1 MYRKN
6 LILECSEIQREKS
19 VRTGLIVTKGDKMK
33 QKQQVQQLMYKG
45 ILFTQMSQVTDT
57 VEEMLIDNE
66 VMFGGELNRKLAE
79 WVMRTEEIRNDLTEM
94 AIEEIEA
101 FED

>member
-1 MYRKN
+1 MNK
-6 LILECSEIQREKS
+6 
-19 VRTGLIVTKGDKMK
+19 K
-33 QKQQVQQLMYKG
+33 QVEQIMYKG

-57 VEEMLIDNE
+57 VEEMLLDNE

-79 WVMRTEEIRNDLTEM
+79 WVMRTEEIRNDLSEM

>member
-1 MYRKN
+1 
-6 LILECSEIQREKS
+6 
-19 VRTGLIVTKGDKMK
+19 MK
-33 QKQQVQQLMYKG
+33 KQQVQQLMYKG

-57 VEEMLIDNE
+57 VEEMLSDNE

>member
-1 MYRKN
+1 
-6 LILECSEIQREKS
+6 
-19 VRTGLIVTKGDKMK
+19 MK

-57 VEEMLIDNE
+57 VEEMLLDNE

>member
-1 MYRKN
+1 
-6 LILECSEIQREKS
+6 
-19 VRTGLIVTKGDKMK
+19 MK
-33 QKQQVQQLMYKG
+33 KQQVQQLMYKG

>member
-1 MYRKN
+1 MNK
-6 LILECSEIQREKS
+6 K
-19 VRTGLIVTKGDKMK
+19 
-33 QKQQVQQLMYKG
+33 QVQQLMYKG

-66 VMFGGELNRKLAE
+66 VMFGEELNRKLAE

>member
-1 MYRKN
+1 
-6 LILECSEIQREKS
+6 
-19 VRTGLIVTKGDKMK
+19 MK
-33 QKQQVQQLMYKG
+33 KHQVQQLMYKG

>member
-1 MYRKN
+1 
-6 LILECSEIQREKS
+6 
-19 VRTGLIVTKGDKMK
+19 MK
-33 QKQQVQQLMYKG
+33 KQQVQQLMYKG
-45 ILFTQMSQVTDT
+45 TLFTQMSQVTDT

>member
-1 MYRKN
+1 
-6 LILECSEIQREKS
+6 
-19 VRTGLIVTKGDKMK
+19 MK
-33 QKQQVQQLMYKG
+33 KQQVQQLMYKG

-79 WVMRTEEIRNDLTEM
+79 WIMRTEEIRNDLTEM

>member
-1 MYRKN
+1 
-6 LILECSEIQREKS
+6 
-19 VRTGLIVTKGDKMK
+19 MK

-57 VEEMLIDNE
+57 VEEMLIDYV

>member
-1 MYRKN
+1 MNK
-6 LILECSEIQREKS
+6 K
-19 VRTGLIVTKGDKMK
+19 
-33 QKQQVQQLMYKG
+33 QVQQLMYKG

-66 VMFGGELNRKLAE
+66 VMFGGELNRKLTE
-79 WVMRTEEIRNDLTEM
+79 WLMNTEEIRNDLEKM

>member
-1 MYRKN
+1 
-6 LILECSEIQREKS
+6 
-19 VRTGLIVTKGDKMK
+19 MK
-33 QKQQVQQLMYKG
+33 KQQVQQLMYKG

-94 AIEEIEA
+94 AIEEIGA

>member
-1 MYRKN
+1 
-6 LILECSEIQREKS
+6 
-19 VRTGLIVTKGDKMK
+19 MK
-33 QKQQVQQLMYKG
+33 KQQVEQLMYKG

>member
-1 MYRKN
+1 MNK
-6 LILECSEIQREKS
+6 
-19 VRTGLIVTKGDKMK
+19 
-33 QKQQVQQLMYKG
+33 KQQVQQLMYKG
-45 ILFTQMSQVTDT
+45 ILFTQMSQVTDA

>member
-1 MYRKN
+1 
-6 LILECSEIQREKS
+6 
-19 VRTGLIVTKGDKMK
+19 MK
-33 QKQQVQQLMYKG
+33 KQQVHQLMYKG

-57 VEEMLIDNE
+57 VEEMLTDNE

>member
-1 MYRKN
+1 
-6 LILECSEIQREKS
+6 
-19 VRTGLIVTKGDKMK
+19 MK

>member
-1 MYRKN
+1 
-6 LILECSEIQREKS
+6 
-19 VRTGLIVTKGDKMK
+19 MK
-33 QKQQVQQLMYKG
+33 KQQVQQLMYKG
-45 ILFTQMSQVTDT
+45 ILFTQISQVTDT

-79 WVMRTEEIRNDLTEM
+79 WIMRTEEIRNDLTEM

>member
-1 MYRKN
+1 MNK
-6 LILECSEIQREKS
+6 
-19 VRTGLIVTKGDKMK
+19 K
-33 QKQQVQQLMYKG
+33 QVEQLMYKG
-45 ILFTQMSQVTDT
+45 ILFTQMSQVTNT
-57 VEEMLIDNE
+57 VEEMLLDNE

-79 WVMRTEEIRNDLTEM
+79 WVMRTEEIRNDLSEM

>member
-1 MYRKN
+1 MNK
-6 LILECSEIQREKS
+6 
-19 VRTGLIVTKGDKMK
+19 K
-33 QKQQVQQLMYKG
+33 QVEQLLYKG
-45 ILFTQMSQVTDT
+45 ILHTQMSQVTDT

>member
-1 MYRKN
+1 
-6 LILECSEIQREKS
+6 
-19 VRTGLIVTKGDKMK
+19 MK
-33 QKQQVQQLMYKG
+33 KQQVQQLMYKG

-57 VEEMLIDNE
+57 VEELLIDNE

-94 AIEEIEA
+94 AIGEIEA

>member
-1 MYRKN
+1 MNRK
-6 LILECSEIQREKS
+6 
-19 VRTGLIVTKGDKMK
+19 
-33 QKQQVQQLMYKG
+33 QVQQLMYKG

>member
-1 MYRKN
+1 
-6 LILECSEIQREKS
+6 
-19 VRTGLIVTKGDKMK
+19 MK
-33 QKQQVQQLMYKG
+33 KQQVQQLMYKG

-94 AIEEIEA
+94 AIEEIEV

>member
-1 MYRKN
+1 
-6 LILECSEIQREKS
+6 
-19 VRTGLIVTKGDKMK
+19 MK
-33 QKQQVQQLMYKG
+33 KQQVQQLMYKG
-45 ILFTQMSQVTDT
+45 ILFTQISQVTDT

-94 AIEEIEA
+94 AIEELEA

>member
-1 MYRKN
+1 
-6 LILECSEIQREKS
+6 
-19 VRTGLIVTKGDKMK
+19 MK
-33 QKQQVQQLMYKG
+33 KQQVQQLMYKG

-57 VEEMLIDNE
+57 VEEMLTDNE
-66 VMFGGELNRKLAE
+66 VMFGGELNRKLAD

>member
-1 MYRKN
+1 
-6 LILECSEIQREKS
+6 
-19 VRTGLIVTKGDKMK
+19 MK
-33 QKQQVQQLMYKG
+33 KQQVQQLMYKG

-79 WVMRTEEIRNDLTEM
+79 WVMRTEEIRNELTEM

>member
-1 MYRKN
+1 
-6 LILECSEIQREKS
+6 
-19 VRTGLIVTKGDKMK
+19 MK
-33 QKQQVQQLMYKG
+33 KQQVQQLMYKG

-66 VMFGGELNRKLAE
+66 VMFDGELNRKLAE

>member
-1 MYRKN
+1 
-6 LILECSEIQREKS
+6 
-19 VRTGLIVTKGDKMK
+19 MK
-33 QKQQVQQLMYKG
+33 KQQVEQLMYKG

-66 VMFGGELNRKLAE
+66 VIFGEKLNRKLTE
-79 WVMRTEEIRNDLTEM
+79 WLMSTEEIRNDLEKTAREG
-94 AIEEIEA
+94 IEA

>member
-1 MYRKN
+1 
-6 LILECSEIQREKS
+6 
-19 VRTGLIVTKGDKMK
+19 MK

-66 VMFGGELNRKLAE
+66 VMFGEELNRKLTD
-79 WVMRTEEIRNDLTEM
+79 WLMSTEEIRNDLTEM

>member
-1 MYRKN
+1 
-6 LILECSEIQREKS
+6 
-19 VRTGLIVTKGDKMK
+19 MK
-33 QKQQVQQLMYKG
+33 KQQVQQLMYKG

-66 VMFGGELNRKLAE
+66 VMFGEELNRKLTD
-79 WVMRTEEIRNDLTEM
+79 WLMSTEEIRNDITEM

>member
-1 MYRKN
+1 MNK
-6 LILECSEIQREKS
+6 
-19 VRTGLIVTKGDKMK
+19 
-33 QKQQVQQLMYKG
+33 KQQVQQLMYKG

-94 AIEEIEA
+94 VIEEIEA

>member
-1 MYRKN
+1 
-6 LILECSEIQREKS
+6 
-19 VRTGLIVTKGDKMK
+19 MK

-57 VEEMLIDNE
+57 VEEMLFDKE
-66 VMFGGELNRKLAE
+66 VMFGEELNRKLTD
-79 WVMRTEEIRNDLTEM
+79 WLMSTEEIRNDLTEM
-94 AIEEIEA
+94 VIEEIEA

>member
-1 MYRKN
+1 
-6 LILECSEIQREKS
+6 
-19 VRTGLIVTKGDKMK
+19 MK
-33 QKQQVQQLMYKG
+33 KQQVQQLMYKG

-94 AIEEIEA
+94 AIEEFEAIE
-101 FED
+101 D

>member
-1 MYRKN
+1 
-6 LILECSEIQREKS
+6 
-19 VRTGLIVTKGDKMK
+19 MK
-33 QKQQVQQLMYKG
+33 KQQVQQLMYKG

-57 VEEMLIDNE
+57 VEEMLSDNE

-79 WVMRTEEIRNDLTEM
+79 WVMRTEEIRNDITEM

>member
-1 MYRKN
+1 
-6 LILECSEIQREKS
+6 
-19 VRTGLIVTKGDKMK
+19 MK
-33 QKQQVQQLMYKG
+33 KQQVQQLMYKG

-66 VMFGGELNRKLAE
+66 VMFDKELNRKLAE

>member
-1 MYRKN
+1 
-6 LILECSEIQREKS
+6 
-19 VRTGLIVTKGDKMK
+19 MK
-33 QKQQVQQLMYKG
+33 KQQVKQLMYKG

-79 WVMRTEEIRNDLTEM
+79 WVMRTEEIRKDLTEM

>member
-1 MYRKN
+1 
-6 LILECSEIQREKS
+6 
-19 VRTGLIVTKGDKMK
+19 MK
-33 QKQQVQQLMYKG
+33 KQQVQQLMYKG

-66 VMFGGELNRKLAE
+66 VMFGEELNRKLTD
-79 WVMRTEEIRNDLTEM
+79 WLMSTEEIRNDLTEM

>member
-1 MYRKN
+1 
-6 LILECSEIQREKS
+6 
-19 VRTGLIVTKGDKMK
+19 MK

-94 AIEEIEA
+94 AIEEIEE

>member
-1 MYRKN
+1 
-6 LILECSEIQREKS
+6 
-19 VRTGLIVTKGDKMK
+19 MK

-57 VEEMLIDNE
+57 IEEMLIDNE

-79 WVMRTEEIRNDLTEM
+79 WVIRTEEIRNDITEM

>member
-1 MYRKN
+1 
-6 LILECSEIQREKS
+6 
-19 VRTGLIVTKGDKMK
+19 MK
-33 QKQQVQQLMYKG
+33 QKQQVEQLMYKG

-94 AIEEIEA
+94 AIEEIEEA
-101 FED
+101 FEN

>member
-1 MYRKN
+1 
-6 LILECSEIQREKS
+6 
-19 VRTGLIVTKGDKMK
+19 MK
-33 QKQQVQQLMYKG
+33 KQQVQQLMYKG

-94 AIEEIEA
+94 AIEEIDA